1 MGIAERLREER
12 TRLGHSQA
20 EFAEIA
26 GAHRKSQGNYESGER
41 MPDAAYLSAIAQT
54 GADVQYIVTGV
65 RSDAAL
71 SPDERELLALF
82 RAAPLTGKMAA
93 LGALQ
98 GAMSAGVKQKIGG
111 SVGGH
116 VIAGNVT
123 GSELN
128 ISRKKK

>member
-1 MGIAERLREER
+1 MRIAERLKEER
-12 TRLGHSQA
+12 VRLGLSQS

-41 MPDAAYLSAIAQT
+41 APDAAYLEAIAAA
-54 GADVQYIVTGV
+54 GADVQYIVTGE
-65 RSDAAL
+65 RSDMAL
-71 SPDERELLALF
+71 TPDERELLALY
-82 RAAPLTGKMAA
+82 RAAPLAGKMAA
-93 LGALQ
+93 VGALQ
-98 GAMSAGVKQKIGG
+98 GAMGAGVKQKIGG

-128 ISRKKK
+128 VSRKKK